1 MINNYLNY
9 KDMYNTKD
17 LINLTDK
24 LWQNYKNIFE
34 PQNRKRKHSL
44 KEILKAVLYVDKT
57 GCQWRMLP
65 ECFPKWQLVYYY
77 FRKWKR
83 EGVFE

>member
-1 MINNYLNY
+1 
-9 KDMYNTKD
+9 MYNKKD

-44 KEILKAVLYVDKT
+44 RLDISKDGIPVMISGKQYHNREYKT
-57 GCQWRMLP
+57 NSLS
-65 ECFPKWQLVYYY
+65 
-77 FRKWKR
+77 
-83 EGVFE
+83 